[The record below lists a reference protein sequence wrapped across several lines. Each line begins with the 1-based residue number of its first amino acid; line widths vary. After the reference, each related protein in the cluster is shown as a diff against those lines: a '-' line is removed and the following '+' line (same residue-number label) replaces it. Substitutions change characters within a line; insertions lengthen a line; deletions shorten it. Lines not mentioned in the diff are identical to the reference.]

1 MGDTATVTA
10 TATMEAKEERDPRV
24 VERAT
29 RDLAVTG
36 KPSVNHLT
44 SHPTLSTLQSVEREA
59 REEKDTTTHRS
70 QFTLILFTLLSVILL
85 LTATETTAALL
96 LLTHALV
103 AREEKVLTAVTT
115 AATTLTAALTS
126 TDTAHGGCKYLLR
139 SLSTTPWYS
148 ILVSKRMFV

>member
-1 MGDTATVTA
+1 MGVTA

-59 REEKDTTTHRS
+59 REERDIREVSDAATTVEREEKDSDTT
-70 QFTLILFTLLSVILL
+70 
-85 LTATETTAALL
+85 A
-96 LLTHALV
+96 
-103 AREEKVLTAVTT
+103 AREEKVTT

>member
-1 MGDTATVTA
+1 MGVTA

-103 AREEKVLTAVTT
+103 AREERESK
-115 AATTLTAALTS
+115 
-126 TDTAHGGCKYLLR
+126 GGFGCGY
-139 SLSTTPWYS
+139 
-148 ILVSKRMFV
+148 